1 MKYTSKQLGYI
12 LYNNRSIEGVVSNF
26 LDNTIDNNQLVN
38 IERKFDWCK
47 SLYDSLDKMV
57 EIEIRLRGHH
67 VV

>member
-47 SLYDSLDKMV
+47 NHFMIV
-57 EIEIRLRGHH
+57 
-67 VV
+67 